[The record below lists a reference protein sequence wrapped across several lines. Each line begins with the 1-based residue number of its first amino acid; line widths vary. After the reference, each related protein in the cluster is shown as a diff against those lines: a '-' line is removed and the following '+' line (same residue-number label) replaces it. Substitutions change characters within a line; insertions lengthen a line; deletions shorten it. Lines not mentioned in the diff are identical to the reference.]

1 MPNQHLLDSTKSSS
15 TEAEEDTFIDL
26 LLILESAR
34 RIHTHTHTI
43 HECLHDFGK
52 GNSKLFCKEEGE
64 GAAERKMFIH
74 FFSSTTGMRTD
85 LSDFS
90 LFLDH
95 V

>member
-34 RIHTHTHTI
+34 RVHTHTI

-74 FFSSTTGMRTD
+74 FSSSTRGMRTD
-85 LSDFS
+85 LSDFF

>member
-26 LLILESAR
+26 LLMLESAR
-34 RIHTHTHTI
+34 RTHTHTHTI
-43 HECLHDFGK
+43 HEYLHNFGK

-64 GAAERKMFIH
+64 GAAERKIFIH
-74 FFSSTTGMRTD
+74 LSSSPKGMRTD